1 MMFLLVAAT
10 PVNHY
15 SVPTPR
21 SAIPRP
27 RLPLDYAP
35 RVNAFAAEADSWTVT
50 FAACGDWLSDPQFSP
65 LHILFAAFF
74 ICCTFLIGRLVE
86 MIVYEDV
93 KLPSIA
99 GKALVDACVSVS
111 THPLDLNTKC

>member
-1 MMFLLVAAT
+1 MTLLLVAAT

-15 SVPTPR
+15 SVPTPG

-27 RLPLDYAP
+27 RLPLDRSP
-35 RVNAFAAEADSWTVT
+35 RINSFAAETDSWTLT

-65 LHILFAAFF
+65 LHIFFAAFF
-74 ICCTFLIGRLVE
+74 IGCTFMIGRLVE
-86 MIVYEDV
+86 VIVYKDF

-111 THPLDLNTKC
+111 THPLLT